1 MSIIKVKYKDKEY
14 EYESGIKLEDI
25 AKDFKDNYKYKII
38 LGSINNKTCDLN
50 TEVNRDSKIDF
61 YDYSSKIGNNSYQK
75 GLSFLFSK
83 AVRDILNCDVKM
95 MHTINQGIYCEILTN
110 NIISEV
116 TVQKIKIRMKE
127 LNDNK
132 ISINKILVSR
142 MEAIEYYN
150 KINQTNK
157 ASSLR
162 FISNSNI
169 SLYKMDDTLDYYYGP
184 LPNNTSLIDKYNK

>member
-83 AVRDILNCDVKM
+83 AVRDVLNCDVKM

-127 LNDNK
+127 
-132 ISINKILVSR
+132 
-142 MEAIEYYN
+142 
-150 KINQTNK
+150 
-157 ASSLR
+157 
-162 FISNSNI
+162 
-169 SLYKMDDTLDYYYGP
+169 
-184 LPNNTSLIDKYNK
+184 

>member
-1 MSIIKVKYKDKEY
+1 
-14 EYESGIKLEDI
+14 
-25 AKDFKDNYKYKII
+25 
-38 LGSINNKTCDLN
+38 
-50 TEVNRDSKIDF
+50 
-61 YDYSSKIGNNSYQK
+61 
-75 GLSFLFSK
+75 
-83 AVRDILNCDVKM
+83 M

-127 LNDNK
+127 LNDSK

-162 FISNSNI
+162 FISNSSI

-184 LPNNTSLIDKYNK
+184 LPNNTRLIDKYNIKYINE